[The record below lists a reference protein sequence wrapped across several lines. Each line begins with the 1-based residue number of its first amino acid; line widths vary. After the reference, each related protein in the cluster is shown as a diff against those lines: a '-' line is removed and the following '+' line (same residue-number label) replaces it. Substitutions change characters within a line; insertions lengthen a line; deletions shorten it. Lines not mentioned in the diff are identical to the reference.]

1 MNKSIC
7 LIPSSMKIVFSA
19 FFLVMIFGSFTL
31 VAETKS
37 IICSE
42 NPSWVYEN
50 PHQEK
55 DGKHYYIGFATNK
68 KTLEE
73 AEETALQNAFLQV
86 SKSMGV
92 EVSNISYVY
101 RERILK
107 KTITT
112 HKDIS
117 KTQGAT
123 LVVKRYKIEN
133 SCLGSMNNR
142 YNFAFKIVISKEE
155 KQRLEVEAEGKT
167 DWSFKV
173 QGCSD
178 RQTKEIRQ
186 IFRNVVD
193 EKSLNWKLQ
202 SERPKKP
209 ESKRIPETA
218 YFATVEADCDGELM
232 RISVEYDNLIENVNK
247 MATPGSATGSNS
259 DTLRKDLLVKLGA
272 ASVSKTEDLDTTTIE
287 LLSPEFLTLLSDAK
301 NYEKKW
307 RLNPEKA
314 IFFWQKVFDY
324 GETQYRDKA
333 KFEIDK
339 IQRYVA
345 LNSKLSS
352 MEGKSYNNLKEILKE
367 PSFNT
372 EILCEQVSK
381 YIDSY
386 GYLAGSNK
394 IDELFDIIKDKK
406 KRQKIR
412 TTVFSSNAKS
422 WQDACKL
429 GDPSKCYILS
439 MNNDKE
445 SNMWKEEACERDVEK
460 ACFDLYIVAKK
471 NKKKKKA
478 AEYAEKSCN
487 LGNKD
492 ACFNAATALFSWNNQ
507 YDKQKSCEHFADLCI
522 NENMSN
528 ACHMLG
534 WIFEQGSDKRAELFY
549 NEACRLGDKEAC
561 IEACKLGIKEA
572 CSKDGSGD

>member
-1 MNKSIC
+1 MKKFTCS
-7 LIPSSMKIVFSA
+7 IPSLMKIALSVFFVA
-19 FFLVMIFGSFTL
+19 MILGSFTL

-42 NPSWVYEN
+42 NTSWVYEN

-73 AEETALQNAFLQV
+73 AEEAALQNAFLQV

-101 RERILK
+101 REKFFKRMV
-107 KTITT
+107 TS
-112 HKDIS
+112 HKDLS
-117 KTQGAT
+117 KTKGAT
-123 LVVKRYKIEN
+123 LAIKRYKIEN
-133 SCLGSMNNR
+133 SCPGNMNNL
-142 YNFAFKIVISKEE
+142 YNFAFKIVISEEE
-155 KQRLEVEAEGKT
+155 KQRLEIEAEGKT

-173 QGCSD
+173 SGCSD
-178 RQTKEIRQ
+178 RQAKEIRQ

-218 YFATVEADCDGELM
+218 YFATVEADCDGEVM
-232 RISVEYDNLIENVNK
+232 RVSVEYDSLIENINK
-247 MATPGSATGSNS
+247 IATPGSAKGSTL
-259 DTLRKDLLVKLGA
+259 DTLRKDLLVKLGM
-272 ASVSKTEDLDTTTIE
+272 ASVSKTEELDTTTTE
-287 LLSPEFLTLLSDAK
+287 SLSPEFLTLLSDAK
-301 NYEKKW
+301 NFEKKW

-314 IFFWQKVFDY
+314 IILWQKVFDY

-333 KFEIDK
+333 QFEIDK
-339 IQRYVA
+339 IQRYVSW
-345 LNSKLSS
+345 NSRLSS
-352 MEGKSYNNLKEILKE
+352 MEEKSYKNLKEILEK

-372 EILCEQVSK
+372 EILCEQISK
-381 YIDSY
+381 YIDSF
-386 GYLAGSNK
+386 GYLVGSKK

-406 KRQKIR
+406 KRQEIR
-412 TTVFSSNAKS
+412 TTIFSSNAKS

-429 GDPSKCYILS
+429 GDSSKCYILS
-439 MNNDKE
+439 MNNDRE

-460 ACFDLYIVAKK
+460 ACFDLYTAAKK

-478 AEYAEKSCN
+478 SEYAEKSCN

-492 ACFNAATALFSWNNQ
+492 ACFNAATALFTWNNQ
-507 YDKQKSCEHFADLCI
+507 YDKQKSCERFADLCI

-572 CSKDGSGD
+572 CSKR